1 MSRVVIRGWRAG
13 AHLAAATCIVMFAGS
28 AAAADV
34 KPGESTASGCPS
46 IGELEALGYRIG
58 SIDVHVL
65 PIFDDDPK
73 GKHQTLYRLA
83 DQLHIDTRDP
93 VIESQLLFKPGD
105 PVSQRLIEET
115 ERNLRDRR
123 YIREPAIRAVSCLD
137 GTVNLEVAVRDVWTT
152 NPGISFGRSGG
163 ANSGGIK
170 LEELNLLGLG
180 KQLSFGYS
188 KDPDRSSSTL
198 HWRDPNVGGSR
209 WVNDIAYRDSSDGQ
223 GWSFMLQR
231 PFYQLDSRWSTGL
244 TLQQDESV
252 EPVYRLGEQ
261 VAGYGRKADFGE
273 FSFGRSSGL
282 RDDWS
287 RRFIFGFRREHS
299 EFDIAPDETAPTVL
313 PEDRLLDYPF
323 VRIEGVQDDFETT
336 QNRDQIARTEDLHF
350 GIQYA
355 LELGYSTPAL
365 GADRSAAL
373 VHAEASRGWRLG
385 ENNSM
390 FAQAA
395 LTGRVESGAATDTL
409 LSTGLRYYHSTGPN
423 SLFFAGLA
431 AAAGQDLDADHELT
445 LGGDNG
451 LRGYPL
457 RFQTGSSLALL
468 TIEERYYTKYSLW
481 KLADVGGAVFFDMGR
496 TWGDSAFGPTENLG
510 LLKDVGFGLRLGS
523 TRSAL
528 GNVLHIDIAFPLDGP
543 SSLDRVQLLIR
554 TKSSF

>member
-1 MSRVVIRGWRAG
+1 MNEGGYVRT
-13 AHLAAATCIVMFAGS
+13 LATFLLVSGLVLSDGS
-28 AAAADV
+28 AVAAELEPA
-34 KPGESTASGCPS
+34 KSAPSPCPG
-46 IGELEALGYRIG
+46 IGELETQGYRIG
-58 SIDVHVL
+58 SIDINVL
-65 PIFDDDPK
+65 PIFDDDPE

-83 DQLHIDTRDP
+83 DRLHIDTRDP
-93 VIESQLLFKPGD
+93 VIESQLLFKSGD

-123 YIREPAIRAVSCLD
+123 YIREPAVRAVSCHD
-137 GTVNLEVAVRDVWTT
+137 GTVDLEVAVRDVWTT

-180 KQLSFGYS
+180 KQLSFGYA
-188 KDPDRSSSTL
+188 KDPDRSSYTL

-209 WVNDIAYRDSSDGQ
+209 WVNDIAYRDASDGQ

-244 TLQQDESV
+244 ALQEDESV

-261 VAGYGRKADFGE
+261 VAAYGRKAEFAE

-282 RDDWS
+282 RDDWT
-287 RRFIFGFRREHS
+287 RRFIYGFRREHS
-299 EFDIAPDETAPTVL
+299 EFEFAPDEIAPTVL

-350 GIQYA
+350 GMQYA
-355 LELGYSTPAL
+355 LELGYSTPVL
-365 GADRSAAL
+365 GADRNAAL
-373 VHAEASRGWRLG
+373 MHADASRGWRLG
-385 ENNSM
+385 ERNSM
-390 FAQAA
+390 FANAA
-395 LTGRVESGAATDTL
+395 LNGRVESGAAADTL
-409 LSTGLRYYHSTGPN
+409 LSTGLRYYHTTGPN
-423 SLFFAGLA
+423 SLFFTGLVA
-431 AAAGQDLDADHELT
+431 ATGWDLDADHELT

-457 RFQTGSSLALL
+457 RFQTGSSLALM
-468 TIEERYYTKYSLW
+468 TVEQRYYTKYSLW

-543 SSLDRVQLLIR
+543 SSIDRVQLLIR

>member
-1 MSRVVIRGWRAG
+1 MNVGAVCSARAASMLLLASCLIVAAGPADAAELEPIKG
-13 AHLAAATCIVMFAGS
+13 AAG
-28 AAAADV
+28 
-34 KPGESTASGCPS
+34 PCPS
-46 IGELEALGYRIG
+46 IAELEAQGYRIG
-58 SIDVHVL
+58 AIDVNVL
-65 PIFDDDPK
+65 PIFDDDPE
-73 GKHQTLYRLA
+73 GKHQSLYELA
-83 DQLHIDTRDP
+83 DRLHIDTRDS
-93 VIESQLLFKPGD
+93 VIESQLLFKSGD

-123 YIREPAIRAVSCLD
+123 YMREPAVRAVSCHD
-137 GTVNLEVAVRDVWTT
+137 GTADLEVAVRDVWTT

-163 ANSGGIK
+163 ANSGGIT

-188 KDPDRSSSTL
+188 KDPDRSSYTL
-198 HWRDPNVGGSR
+198 HWHDPNVGGSR
-209 WVNDIAYRDSSDGQ
+209 WVNDVAYRDASDGQ
-223 GWSFMLQR
+223 GWSFMLRR

-261 VAGYGRKADFGE
+261 IAGYGRKVEFGE

-282 RDDWS
+282 RDDWT
-287 RRFIFGFRREHS
+287 RRFIFGFRREHA
-299 EFDIAPDETAPTVL
+299 EFDIAPDETAPLVI

-323 VRIEGVQDDFETT
+323 ARIEGVQDDFETT

-365 GADRSAAL
+365 GADRNAAL

-390 FAQAA
+390 FADAS
-395 LTGRVESGAATDTL
+395 LTGRVESGAAADTL
-409 LSTGLRYYHSTGPN
+409 LSTGWRYYHSTGPN
-423 SLFFAGLA
+423 SLFFTGVTA
-431 AAAGQDLDADHELT
+431 ASGWDLDADHELT

-481 KLADVGGAVFFDMGR
+481 KLADVGGAIFFDMGR
-496 TWGDSAFGPTENLG
+496 TWGDSAFGPTENIG

-543 SSLDRVQLLIR
+543 SSIDRVQLLIR

>member
-1 MSRVVIRGWRAG
+1 MIRNVHGG
-13 AHLAAATCIVMFAGS
+13 ARTASTLLLASCLGLYGGSALAAT
-28 AAAADV
+28 
-34 KPGESTASGCPS
+34 GESDGKSPSECPS
-46 IGELEALGYRIG
+46 IEQLEALGYRIG
-58 SIDVHVL
+58 SIDINVL
-65 PIFDDDPK
+65 PIFDDDPE
-73 GKHQTLYRLA
+73 GKYQTLYRLA

-93 VIESQLLFKPGD
+93 VIETQLLFKPGD

-123 YIREPAIRAVSCLD
+123 YIREPAIRAVACHD
-137 GTVNLEVAVRDVWTT
+137 GTVDLEVAVRDVWTT

-163 ANSGGIK
+163 ANSGGIT

-188 KDPDRSSSTL
+188 KDPDRSSYTL
-198 HWRDPNVGGSR
+198 HWHDPNVGGSR
-209 WVNDIAYRDSSDGQ
+209 WVNDMAYRDSSDGQ
-223 GWSFMLQR
+223 GWSFMVQR

-244 TLQQDESV
+244 AVQEDESV

-261 VAGYGRKADFGE
+261 VAGYGRKVEFGE

-282 RDDWS
+282 RDDWT
-287 RRFIFGFRREHS
+287 RRFIFGFRHEHS
-299 EFDIAPDETAPTVL
+299 EFDVAPDETTPLVL
-313 PEDRLLDYPF
+313 PENRLLDYPF
-323 VRIEGVQDDFETT
+323 ARIEGVQDDFETT
-336 QNRDQIARTEDLHF
+336 KNRDQIARTEDLHF
-350 GIQYA
+350 GFQYA
-355 LELGYSTPAL
+355 LELGYSAPAL

-373 VHAEASRGWRLG
+373 VHADASRGWRLG
-385 ENNSM
+385 ERNSL
-390 FAQAA
+390 FAESA
-395 LTGRVESGAATDTL
+395 LTGRVEGGAVADTL
-409 LSTGLRYYHSTGPN
+409 LSTGVRYYHSTGPN

-431 AAAGQDLDADHELT
+431 AAAGWELDADHELT

-457 RFQTGSSLALL
+457 RYQTGSSLALL
-468 TIEERYYTKYSLW
+468 TVEQRYYTRYSIW

-543 SSLDRVQLLIR
+543 SSIDRVQLLVR
-554 TKSSF
+554 TKRSF